1 MSAAERLQNMLL
13 VDARAMIIMSL
24 GEKRTIVVAAR
35 PLLND
40 KVNHSEEAIVRRADE
55 RTVAI
60 GLGFSQA
67 SALERHG
74 ECR

>member
-40 KVNHSEEAIVRRADE
+40 KVNHSEVRRADE

-67 SALERHG
+67 SALERQG